1 MESLTAMIDTLS
13 LRIRDLLKEDLP
25 FTYCDACLALRFAES
40 LQDTRAAA
48 MLLVREDD
56 FMRKVRAC
64 HGCGRSIEMTEMLAL
79 GKPTP
84 RQSSV
89 DTQNRPYVDG

>member
-1 MESLTAMIDTLS
+1 MIDTLS
-13 LRIRDLLKEDLP
+13 LRIRHLLKEDLL

-56 FMRKVRAC
+56 FMRKVRAY
-64 HGCGRSIEMTEMLAL
+64 HGCGRSIEMTEMISLP
-79 GKPTP
+79 KPTT
-84 RQSSV
+84 RQSGLTASSA
-89 DTQNRPYVDG
+89 DSQRTATRE